1 LLETALWPLQ
11 QAIFKRLN
19 NDIAL
24 KAKITG
30 VFDYVPQDT
39 ELPYVAIGSPIVS
52 PFESKTSYREN
63 IPWTL
68 QCYSDYKGKKETI
81 EILNLMIQAL
91 SKEPWQVEG
100 FKVNR
105 FNIEPNMRVIEPADV
120 GFPYQG
126 VLNVRFYIGK

>member
-1 LLETALWPLQ
+1 MTSTALWQVQ
-11 QAIFKRLN
+11 QAIFNRLN
-19 NDIAL
+19 DDIAL

-30 VFDYVPQDT
+30 VYDYVPENTDY
-39 ELPYVAIGSPIVS
+39 PYCVIGNPIVN

-68 QCYSDYKGKKETI
+68 HCYNDGYGKKGTFD
-81 EILNLMIQAL
+81 ILNLMIQAL
-91 SKEPWQVEG
+91 TKEPWVVEG

-105 FNIEPNMRVIEPADV
+105 FKIEPNIRVISPADV

-126 VLNVRFYIGK
+126 VLQVRFYISN